1 MRARRLAT
9 HSTGLCAAVALSLT
23 GCRQSASNAIP
34 SSRTAGTEIRISRLP
49 PQPKDI
55 IEALLR
61 SSEVSLSVDSSCNG
75 VGSEASDKTI
85 GRYVSGLLAEQS
97 KPQGRNWIETTMD
110 SAKNAAGEDVWRSHV
125 VIRHVDGDD
134 RWGWGVEFLVRQED
148 GVVLQDSF
156 RCTGGG

>member
-1 MRARRLAT
+1 M
-9 HSTGLCAAVALSLT
+9 HSTGLGAALALSLT
-23 GCRQSASNAIP
+23 GCRQGANNAIP
-34 SSRTAGTEIRISRLP
+34 SSVPAAAEIRISRLP

-61 SSEVSLSVDSSCNG
+61 SSEVSLAVDSSCSG

-97 KPQGRNWIETTMD
+97 KPQGRNWIETTID
-110 SAKNAAGEDVWRSHV
+110 PGKSAAGEDVWRSHV

-134 RWGWGVEFLVRQED
+134 RWGWGVEFLVRQRD